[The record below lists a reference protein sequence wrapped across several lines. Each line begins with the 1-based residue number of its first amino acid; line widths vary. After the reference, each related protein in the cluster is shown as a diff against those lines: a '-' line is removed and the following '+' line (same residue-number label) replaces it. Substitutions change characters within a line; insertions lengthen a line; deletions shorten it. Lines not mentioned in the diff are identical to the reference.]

1 MPNIQFR
8 NNEQAAKAVYQ
19 HILAAPSP
27 VRHLTLRLRNPDDI
41 KFTDWWLVPSR
52 RWPPY
57 EHSRLLFRQ
66 SHSTNMER
74 RHLGGIPH
82 TMFTGFHVTKGLGRQ
97 LPGIVKDDLMMTPQW
112 YWYEFLNDVQGGVFD
127 RPMQD
132 IAQHTGLPVIV
143 RLELY
148 ELNYVP
154 DLTSKIQR
162 PCNDSLEFIARPND
176 CSLEL
181 TDAANE
187 HLAGLNGALNI
198 RDLVWRTVALPKAT
212 WYWIDW
218 LIGIRLG
225 YGTEADGE
233 WDAGDLWHNTL
244 APWLPR
250 LR

>member
-154 DLTSKIQR
+154 DLTSKIHAR
-162 PCNDSLEFIARPND
+162 KVFGEYPRHAGVRRCDLEKQL
-176 CSLEL
+176 S
-181 TDAANE
+181 
-187 HLAGLNGALNI
+187 
-198 RDLVWRTVALPKAT
+198 
-212 WYWIDW
+212 
-218 LIGIRLG
+218 RLG
-225 YGTEADGE
+225 LPEIRGLEK
-233 WDAGDLWHNTL
+233 
-244 APWLPR
+244 PR
-250 LR
+250 LGLRVS